1 MLDPQFKYES
11 GQKLIRIGD
20 KDIPWDENFKLYL
33 CTKLANP
40 NYPAEVFGK
49 TMVINY
55 GVTEDGLEAQ
65 LLNYVVASER
75 SDLQRQSE

>member
-1 MLDPQFKYES
+1 
-11 GQKLIRIGD
+11 
-20 KDIPWDENFKLYL
+20 
-33 CTKLANP
+33 
-40 NYPAEVFGK
+40 
-49 TMVINY
+49 MVINY